1 MDQAIT
7 ERNNTVLIQP
17 LEETIVEKGHFP
29 EEITND
35 V

>member
-17 LEETIVEKGHFP
+17 HEETIAEKGHIP
-29 EEITND
+29 EETIA
-35 V
+35 